1 MREYV
6 TENGIRIWMQYRNGR
21 VSSYECYRSGSGFT
35 HFKSYR
41 EAYEDFAERFTLTT
55 VECRT
60 KYVSSFP
67 RMIQSWI
74 IRDLVAIGIE
84 GDDLERA
91 MNSRLCDLEDT
102 LEIAGW
108 R

>member
-41 EAYEDFAERFTLTT
+41 EAVEWYADQFTLTT
-55 VECRT
+55 IECNTR
-60 KYVSSFP
+60 YVSSMP
-67 RMIQSWI
+67 RMIQSWV
-74 IRDLVAIGIE
+74 IRDLVAE
-84 GDDLERA
+84 GYGEDDVERA
-91 MNSRLCDLEDT
+91 LNSRLCDLEDT
-102 LEIAGW
+102 LTKW

>member
-6 TENGIRIWMQYRNGR
+6 TENGIRIWMQYRNRR
-21 VSSYECYRSGSGFT
+21 VSVYECYRSGSGLT
-35 HFKSYR
+35 HFESYR
-41 EAYEDFAERFTLTT
+41 EAFEWFAERFTLTPID
-55 VECRT
+55 CRT
-60 KYVSSFP
+60 KYVCSFP
-67 RMIQSWI
+67 RMVQSWI
-74 IRDLVAIGIE
+74 ISDLVAKGIE

-102 LEIAGW
+102 LEDW